1 VELIVAAVDSIV
13 VIELSTLDRCHF
25 SSLYFKLIDLLR
37 SNAGSWYLFAA
48 LFTSCYQF
56 LAKTTEPQW

>member
-1 VELIVAAVDSIV
+1 LLSLNGVPLIGAISV
-13 VIELSTLDRCHF
+13 VP
-25 SSLYFKLIDLLR
+25 LYFKLIDLLR

-56 LAKTTEPQW
+56 LAKTPEPQW